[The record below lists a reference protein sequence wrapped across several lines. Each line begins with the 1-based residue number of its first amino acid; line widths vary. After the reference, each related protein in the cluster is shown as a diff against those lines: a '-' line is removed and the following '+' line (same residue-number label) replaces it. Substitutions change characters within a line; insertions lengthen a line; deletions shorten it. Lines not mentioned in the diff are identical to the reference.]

1 MATRIGRERTMDDIE
16 VIQADWEAADRLDSL
31 ACLTGV
37 PAVLDVVAK
46 AFARHRIAALAALE
60 ASGRVVV
67 RPEDITAMFETSDGL
82 ITGTTDA
89 QVKRVERQ
97 DDGTITVVIDHWPSG
112 MNEEASNARH
122 PS

>member
-1 MATRIGRERTMDDIE
+1 MDDIE